1 MGLIK
6 KITFNN
12 GIEVNY
18 HRIGDIQLDNKNKKT
33 RVSMVSYVKEEY
45 RIKEKE
51 NLAKQIQ
58 YEELV
63 SSIISE
69 NEKPYDDRDVEQ
81 VVAWSDEA
89 NELVG
94 TFEENL
100 DLSVF
105 KADIDFEDLTDISMN
120 NIYNL
125 IKQDYLFEDSVD
137 SD

>member
-6 KITFNN
+6 KIIFKN
-12 GIEVNY
+12 GVEVEY
-18 HRIGDIQLDNKNKKT
+18 HRIGDIQLDNKSKKT
-33 RVSMVSYVKEEY
+33 KVSVISYTNERFRLE
-45 RIKEKE
+45 EKE

-105 KADIDFEDLTDISMN
+105 KADIDFENLTDISME